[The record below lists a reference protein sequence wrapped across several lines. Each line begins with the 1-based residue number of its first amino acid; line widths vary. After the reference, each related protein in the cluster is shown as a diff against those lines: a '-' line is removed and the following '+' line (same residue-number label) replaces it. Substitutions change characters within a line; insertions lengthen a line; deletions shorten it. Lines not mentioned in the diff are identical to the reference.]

1 MAGPGRL
8 PRWLVRRAL
17 YGVVLA
23 LASYGQLY
31 IAYKDFEPG
40 TRGVDFFRYRLMYQ
54 HPLDFTVTQAPFVYR
69 QISAM
74 LTHLVY
80 ETGLFF
86 DTPIAFHTDS
96 ETQRLLFAALVVNYT
111 GLLLAALVSTALVER
126 LAERDVPGFSLLA
139 GFLCLLSFYAPVDVV
154 TGLTDG
160 VAWLLIAS
168 LFYLYFVD
176 NRWLLAIL
184 FAVAV
189 LQRETVFVIF
199 GSVALYRLVVH
210 PPSRRYNWFVLFA
223 AAAGAMA
230 YLGMRTLLFPAPG
243 HRVQLD
249 FGAWPMNFL
258 TFRWTGDVVR
268 EGILA
273 QNVVFI
279 CLGTAA
285 VLRLLGRRLSPW
297 LPVACAAFLA
307 LWLLGMATLIGNSL
321 GRITAE
327 LTPLVAALTAV
338 QLADIEEAIS
348 NRPQRS

>member
-1 MAGPGRL
+1 VAGPGRL
-8 PRWLVRRAL
+8 PRWVVRRAL
-17 YGVVLA
+17 YGAIFA

-31 IAYKDFEPG
+31 VAYKDFEPA
-40 TRGVDFFRYRLMYQ
+40 TRGVDFFRYRLMYE

-69 QISAM
+69 QISAV
-74 LTHLVY
+74 LTYLVY
-80 ETGLFF
+80 KMGVFF
-86 DTPIAFHTDS
+86 DTPIAFQTDS

-111 GLLLAALVSTALVER
+111 SLLLAALVATALVDR
-126 LAERDVPGFSLLA
+126 LTERDVPEFSLLA
-139 GFLCLLSFYAPVDVV
+139 GFLCLLSFYAPVDVI

-168 LFYLYFVD
+168 LFYLYLVE

-199 GSVALYRLVVH
+199 GSIALFRLAVH
-210 PPSRRYNWFVLFA
+210 PPSRGYNWFVLLA

-230 YLGMRTLLFPAPG
+230 YLVMRKLLFPAAG

-249 FGAWPMNFL
+249 FAAWPMNFL
-258 TFRWTGDVVR
+258 TFRWTGDVAR

-297 LPVACAAFLA
+297 LPVACVAFLA

-327 LTPLVAALTAV
+327 LTPLIAALSAV

-348 NRPQRS
+348 NRPRRP